1 MSNNSNNA
9 ATAIAAQAAAAGAAA
24 VRDMKNFSDHEINE
38 LLGLIPDEYT
48 AEEQRQQAE
57 HEAAATAIAAANAA
71 FASGGGVHHSIVP
84 GAQAMSSN
92 SNTNSDHPN
101 VGLGS
106 LRVSTDLTPSNST
119 ITTTSEQQQ
128 QQQPPGNPKTSSS
141 TTTDDD
147 EAQVRSERKRSREKQ
162 RRNDVNKQFAELTE
176 ILKRIE
182 REEQE
187 IGRRDDSY
195 GSLST
200 MMAIAASTGPTNRVD
215 LIARTIVHLERLNR
229 TAKKQKLEF
238 NNLRE
243 QLENTKKS
251 GEDMAEKLKD
261 VMFNQQRQVMSTL
274 QPFAHY
280 QPPQQSGG
288 TTVASSAPGGGMQ
301 TTNTNGT
308 TNQQQQVRTRP

>member
-1 MSNNSNNA
+1 MATASSAMANSA

-24 VRDMKNFSDHEINE
+24 VRDMENFSDHEINE

-48 AEEQRQQAE
+48 AEEQQQQVE
-57 HEAAATAIAAANAA
+57 EEAAAAAAAAIAAANAG
-71 FASGGGVHHSIVP
+71 FALGRGEHHSIGGTIKVV
-84 GAQAMSSN
+84 GEQSSS
-92 SNTNSDHPN
+92 SNTNDSGPN

-106 LRVSTDLTPSNST
+106 LRVSTEVTPSST
-119 ITTTSEQQQ
+119 ITISEPQQQ
-128 QQQPPGNPKTSSS
+128 VNQRTS
-141 TTTDDD
+141 TDDD

-162 RRNDVNKQFAELTE
+162 RRNDVNKQFSELTE
-176 ILKRIE
+176 VLKQIE
-182 REEQE
+182 REAQE
-187 IGRRDDSY
+187 MGRVDDSY

-229 TAKKQKLEF
+229 SAKKQKIEI

-243 QLENTKKS
+243 QLKNTKKS

-261 VMFNQQRQVMSTL
+261 VMFNQQRQAISTL

-280 QPPQQSGG
+280 QHM
-288 TTVASSAPGGGMQ
+288 TTNASAPTTTAPAPGGMQ
-301 TTNTNGT
+301 TTTNGT
-308 TNQQQQVRTRP
+308 TNQQQQVRP

>member
-1 MSNNSNNA
+1 MANASSTMANSA
-9 ATAIAAQAAAAGAAA
+9 ATATAAQAAAAGAAA

-57 HEAAATAIAAANAA
+57 DEAAAAAIAAANAA
-71 FASGGGVHHSIVP
+71 FALGRGAHHSIGGTIQGQAV
-84 GAQAMSSN
+84 GAQALSSN
-92 SNTNSDHPN
+92 NINSYPN

-106 LRVSTDLTPSNST
+106 LRVSTELTPSST
-119 ITTTSEQQQ
+119 ITTSEQQQ
-128 QQQPPGNPKTSSS
+128 QGNQKTS
-141 TTTDDD
+141 TDDD

-162 RRNDVNKQFAELTE
+162 RRNDVNQQFAELTE

-187 IGRRDDSY
+187 IGRGDDSY

-229 TAKKQKLEF
+229 SAKKQKIEI

-261 VMFNQQRQVMSTL
+261 VMFNQQRQVISTL

-280 QPPQQSGG
+280 QHM
-288 TTVASSAPGGGMQ
+288 TTNVSAPAATAPAPGGMQ
-301 TTNTNGT
+301 TTTNGT
-308 TNQQQQVRTRP
+308 TNQHQQVRP